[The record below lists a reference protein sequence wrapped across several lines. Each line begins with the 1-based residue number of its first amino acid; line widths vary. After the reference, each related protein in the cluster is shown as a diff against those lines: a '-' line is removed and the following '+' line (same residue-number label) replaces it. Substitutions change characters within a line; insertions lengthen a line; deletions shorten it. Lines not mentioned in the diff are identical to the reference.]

1 MNINLM
7 TSFIHQKRSG
17 LLILKNVHALI
28 MNSYLLLKSLHLI
41 AVISWMAG
49 LLYLPRIFVYHVEN
63 LKNQNTSSVF
73 KTMERKLYFY
83 IMMPA
88 MVLTW
93 IFGLILINILGFEVL
108 STFWI
113 KLKLLLVVLLTA
125 YHFYLARLLDD
136 FKSDQNIKS
145 SKFFR
150 IINEVPTILLI
161 LIVFIVVFK
170 PI

>member
-1 MNINLM
+1 
-7 TSFIHQKRSG
+7 
-17 LLILKNVHALI
+17 
-28 MNSYLLLKSLHLI
+28 MNSYLLFKSLHLI
-41 AVISWMAG
+41 SAISWMVG

-63 LKNQNTSSVF
+63 LKDKNTSLIF

-83 IMMPA
+83 IMTPA
-88 MVLTW
+88 MILTW
-93 IFGLILINILGFEVL
+93 VFGLFLISSLGPEVF
-108 STFWI
+108 STTWS
-113 KLKLLLVVLLTA
+113 KLKLLLVILLTA
-125 YHFYLARLLDD
+125 YHFYLSKLLAD
-136 FKSDQNIKS
+136 FKMDRNNKS

>member
-1 MNINLM
+1 
-7 TSFIHQKRSG
+7 
-17 LLILKNVHALI
+17 

-41 AVISWMAG
+41 AVVSWMAG

-63 LKNQNTSSVF
+63 LENKNTSSVF

-83 IMMPA
+83 IMTPA
-88 MVLTW
+88 MILTW
-93 IFGLILINILGFEVL
+93 VFGLILISSLGFEVL
-108 STFWI
+108 SAVWI
-113 KLKLLLVVLLTA
+113 KLKLLLVILLTL
-125 YHFYLARLLDD
+125 YHFYLSKLLND
-136 FKSDQNIKS
+136 FNLDQNIKS

>member
-1 MNINLM
+1 
-7 TSFIHQKRSG
+7 
-17 LLILKNVHALI
+17 
-28 MNSYLLLKSLHLI
+28 MNSYLLFKSLHLI

-63 LKNQNTSSVF
+63 LKDKNTSLIF

-83 IMMPA
+83 IMTPA
-88 MVLTW
+88 MIFTW
-93 IFGLILINILGFEVL
+93 VFGLILISSLGFETL
-108 STFWI
+108 SAVWI
-113 KLKLLLVVLLTA
+113 KLKLLLVILLTL
-125 YHFYLARLLDD
+125 YHFYLSKLLGH
-136 FKSDQNIKS
+136 FNLDQNTKS

>member
-1 MNINLM
+1 
-7 TSFIHQKRSG
+7 
-17 LLILKNVHALI
+17 
-28 MNSYLLLKSLHLI
+28 MNSYLLFKSLHLI

-63 LKNQNTSSVF
+63 IDHKISSSIF

-88 MVLTW
+88 MIVSW
-93 IFGLILINILGFEVL
+93 IFGLILISDLGFEIL
-108 STFWI
+108 STLWVQ
-113 KLKLLLVVLLTA
+113 LKLLLVVLLTL
-125 YHFYLARLLDD
+125 YHFYLAQLLGD
-136 FKSDQNIKS
+136 FKLDQNTKS

-161 LIVFIVVFK
+161 SIVFVVIFK

>member
-1 MNINLM
+1 
-7 TSFIHQKRSG
+7 
-17 LLILKNVHALI
+17 
-28 MNSYLLLKSLHLI
+28 MNSYLLFKSLHLI

-49 LLYLPRIFVYHVEN
+49 LLYLPRIFVYHAEN
-63 LKNQNTSSVF
+63 LKDKNTSLIF

-83 IMMPA
+83 IMTPA

-93 IFGLILINILGFEVL
+93 VFGLILISSLGLEVL
-108 STFWI
+108 SATWI
-113 KLKLLLVVLLTA
+113 KLKLLLVILLTL
-125 YHFYLARLLDD
+125 YHFYLSKLLSD
-136 FKSDQNIKS
+136 FNLDQNTKS

>member
-1 MNINLM
+1 
-7 TSFIHQKRSG
+7 
-17 LLILKNVHALI
+17 
-28 MNSYLLLKSLHLI
+28 MNSYLLFKSLHLI

-63 LKNQNTSSVF
+63 IKNENSSSIF

-83 IMMPA
+83 IMTPA
-88 MVLTW
+88 MFLSW
-93 IFGLILINILGFEVL
+93 IFGLILISSLGLEVL
-108 STFWI
+108 SAVWI
-113 KLKLLLVVLLTA
+113 KVKLSLVILLTL
-125 YHFYLARLLDD
+125 YHFYLSRLLSD
-136 FKSDQNIKS
+136 FESDQNTKS